1 VPVAPE
7 VRTVTVAG
15 ETKAVQ
21 EREFQLAGLEFCR
34 EETDQDTLFDGL
46 TRAQNPALA
55 TYLAFQASPANT
67 EMLTMATH
75 AGTVVVPPTVKASA
89 LVREVVSSAIGRIEA
104 DRILEE
110 RVIVDAVDLLY
121 RPVYAFR
128 YRHAGKE
135 AVIEFDGLTG
145 DARAG
150 GDTFEQYL
158 GKVLEPKF
166 LLDAGVEAVN
176 LFVPGTQLARIVV
189 QHGVKHV
196 IEHRKHEG

>member
-1 VPVAPE
+1 VA
-7 VRTVTVAG
+7 VAG
-15 ETKAVQ
+15 ETKAV
-21 EREFQLAGLEFCR
+21 EGRKFLLTGLELCR
-34 EETDQDTLFDGL
+34 EETDHETLFDGL
-46 TRAQNPALA
+46 TRAENPALA
-55 TYLAFQASPANT
+55 TYLTYHATPANA
-67 EMLTMATH
+67 EVLAKATQ
-75 AGTVVVPPTVKASA
+75 AGTVVVPPEVKASA

-110 RVIVDAVDLLY
+110 RVIVDAVDLCY

-145 DARAG
+145 DARPG
-150 GDTFEQYL
+150 GVTFEQYL
-158 GKVLEPKF
+158 GKALEPKF

-189 QHGVKHV
+189 QHGVKQL
-196 IEHRKHEG
+196 IEHRNREA